1 MSMMGRP
8 FKTLRDYHAQ
18 TIYIRKAINQAK
30 HDDVI
35 KVEFPDEETFNRN
48 CKRLI
53 AEFKYSLD
61 LTIENFKVGGQ
72 LWAYILVQQKKAA

>member
-1 MSMMGRP
+1 MIGRP
-8 FKTLRDYHAQ
+8 AKTLRDFHAQ
-18 TIYIRKAINQAK
+18 SIYIYKAIKEAK

-35 KVEFPDEETFNRN
+35 KVEFKDEDTYNRT
-48 CKRLI
+48 CKKLTEDFR
-53 AEFKYSLD
+53 FSLN